1 MREHHWIPN
10 ATVLRRLRLFRLNL
24 AIKKDIKVLNSI
36 KSTAKKDKKFLQY
49 GNVGCDANL
58 RTSFTFLLII

>member
-36 KSTAKKDKKFLQY
+36 KSTAKKDKKI
-49 GNVGCDANL
+49 
-58 RTSFTFLLII
+58 FTIWQCGM